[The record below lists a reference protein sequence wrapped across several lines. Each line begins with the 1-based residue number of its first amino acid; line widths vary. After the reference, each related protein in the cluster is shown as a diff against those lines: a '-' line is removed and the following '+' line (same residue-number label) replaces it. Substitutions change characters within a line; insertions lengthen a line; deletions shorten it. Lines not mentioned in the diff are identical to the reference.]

1 MSDDVLNGDLLRFY
15 DNPDF
20 DKVKPSNYKYET
32 GPQGQEKNNLAL
44 IHYLKWIRAFI
55 YKCIEWYFMMRMM
68 IVLNYLI

>member
-32 GPQGQEKNNLAL
+32 GPQGQEK
-44 IHYLKWIRAFI
+44 K
-55 YKCIEWYFMMRMM
+55 
-68 IVLNYLI
+68 